1 MPRLALLFALL
12 LLIPALPLR
21 QAAAAEAPRPAQVSS
36 VTAALPEMPRISA
49 GHAAALGT
57 GLFVGAFA
65 GSVMINGG
73 AFAAAIGAVAGVL
86 VGNWYWTE
94 RVEPQD

>member
-1 MPRLALLFALL
+1 MPRLVLVLMLL
-12 LLIPALPLR
+12 LGALPAGA
-21 QAAAAEAPRPAQVSS
+21 QSPATPPQPVAAQVLSS
-36 VTAALPEMPRISA
+36 LPPLPEMPRISA

-57 GLFVGAFA
+57 GLFAGAVA
-65 GSVMINGG
+65 GSVLINGG

-94 RVEPQD
+94 HHEAQD